1 MKLRKLFLTI
11 LLTVTTATYAA
22 PVRFMP
28 VSRIQPKGD
37 TLHCYVSGDEYF
49 HRLHDAEDYT
59 IVQNVE
65 TGQYVYAALAADG
78 TALVPTEYVPGRV
91 NPASVGLRPGLI
103 PDSRTLAQMYRRWE
117 VPEEKKL
124 PTAAP
129 KSGTASNTLNNIV
142 IFVRFSDESAL
153 TTEPFSTI
161 DGMFNDSSAAAVS
174 MYNFFKRSS
183 YDRIHIPTY
192 FFPAPSG
199 TTVLSYQDSHPRS
212 YYEPYSATNPN
223 GYVNDD
229 TSRIREFTMLENAVN
244 WINTNHPVPTSIN
257 LDRDNDGKV
266 DNICFVVSG
275 TYTGWSDLLWPHKW
289 SLYDRTV
296 NINGKRVYTFNLQ
309 LAGSGSH
316 YFSVSTFC
324 HEMTHTLGCP
334 DIYHYNNYT
343 NVSPGGS
350 WDLMNSN
357 QTPPQQTNSFFKF
370 HYLGWIDSIP
380 ELTDTGDY
388 TLQSLASGP
397 NHACKIRSSNPHQW
411 YILEYR
417 NNTDTFDSSIPNRG
431 LLIWRFNDIGNADN
445 ASFNATTVPNQLWL
459 FRPNSS
465 DDTTAGN
472 VAQASFGVNT
482 RTEFSR
488 TSNPHPYLCDGTLDT
503 SFSITNIQISSD
515 YRTVSFTFTP
525 RGGSACGTMTTFPQ
539 IQNFDQG
546 DEGCW
551 TFASADAANDSKAGV
566 YSATS
571 RVPAHSGNY
580 YYRFSS
586 YSRASDYNQ
595 YLISPRLGSSN
606 DMRMRFYYR
615 KYHLGNNEQFAVK
628 YSTTTNQPAAFTHT
642 VTSIT
647 TTDTLFQLCDVI
659 IPDSAKYVAINY
671 FSNYMYYLYVD
682 DIELRDTLLVSH
694 DTVYVNIH
702 DTLTRFVHD
711 TLTLQAHDTLYYTP
725 VDTLTRPIYDTVYQT
740 HEFYDLTVVPNEL
753 ALGTVSGSGRFAEGT
768 EVEIAAMAA
777 ANCRF
782 SHWQDN
788 NTDNPRRV
796 TVGGMQ
802 TYTAYFLP
810 QGAKTVAEP
819 PAYIRIVH
827 DTVVTRDTIW
837 IEVHDTTWITLR
849 DTLRIPNNLHDT
861 LWVDVHETVTLDTVE
876 YYELTVRSNDTTRGF
891 AAGSGR
897 FMVGTVV
904 ELGAVACQEY
914 HFVKWSDEATDLPY
928 AVTVTGN
935 MTLTALFEEDGS
947 SAIVTAEPAP
957 WRIYPVQGTLVVERA
972 QGEPMA
978 VYNVLGQK
986 VYATDRCTQRT
997 VTSVLPQGLYMVR
1010 IGTSEAQKVM
1020 VLY

>member
-11 LLTVTTATYAA
+11 LLTVTTVTYAA

-357 QTPPQQTNSFFKF
+357 QTPPQHTNSFFKF

-431 LLIWRFNDIGNADN
+431 LLIWRFIGNADK

-488 TSNPHPYLCDGTLDT
+488 TSNPNPYLCDGTLDT

-628 YSTTTNQPAAFTHT
+628 YS
-642 VTSIT
+642 
-647 TTDTLFQLCDVI
+647 
-659 IPDSAKYVAINY
+659 
-671 FSNYMYYLYVD
+671 
-682 DIELRDTLLVSH
+682 
-694 DTVYVNIH
+694 
-702 DTLTRFVHD
+702 
-711 TLTLQAHDTLYYTP
+711 
-725 VDTLTRPIYDTVYQT
+725 RPS
-740 HEFYDLTVVPNEL
+740 P
-753 ALGTVSGSGRFAEGT
+753 
-768 EVEIAAMAA
+768 
-777 ANCRF
+777 
-782 SHWQDN
+782 
-788 NTDNPRRV
+788 
-796 TVGGMQ
+796 
-802 TYTAYFLP
+802 
-810 QGAKTVAEP
+810 
-819 PAYIRIVH
+819 IR
-827 DTVVTRDTIW
+827 
-837 IEVHDTTWITLR
+837 
-849 DTLRIPNNLHDT
+849 
-861 LWVDVHETVTLDTVE
+861 
-876 YYELTVRSNDTTRGF
+876 
-891 AAGSGR
+891 
-897 FMVGTVV
+897 
-904 ELGAVACQEY
+904 
-914 HFVKWSDEATDLPY
+914 
-928 AVTVTGN
+928 
-935 MTLTALFEEDGS
+935 
-947 SAIVTAEPAP
+947 
-957 WRIYPVQGTLVVERA
+957 
-972 QGEPMA
+972 
-978 VYNVLGQK
+978 
-986 VYATDRCTQRT
+986 
-997 VTSVLPQGLYMVR
+997 
-1010 IGTSEAQKVM
+1010 
-1020 VLY
+1020 